1 MKDPSITDGSTV
13 IPGICQLL
21 LTLHSG
27 LLPSSQTPDTADQ
40 RGQKGVEVEPAGG
53 KSLPGTETAIHNG
66 TDTSPLRRHK
76 TRDYRN
82 GCLRLCNRGYFIA
95 GRQQRDATPCGLPL
109 VEVAAGGN
117 QL

>member
-1 MKDPSITDGSTV
+1 MKDPGITDGSTF
-13 IPGICQLL
+13 IPGICQFL

-40 RGQKGVEVEPAGG
+40 RGQKGVEVEPAGR
-53 KSLPGTETAIHNG
+53 KSLPGTETAIHNC

-82 GCLRLCNRGYFIA
+82 GCLRLRNQGHPIA
-95 GRQQRDATPCGLPL
+95 ERQQ
-109 VEVAAGGN
+109 
-117 QL
+117 